1 MFMKCF
7 QALIISEMLVLNS
20 FNNNKKLLNI
30 KIYIIIYIY
39 KIKIYES
46 SWISLKFKNTNYVFE
61 LIKKTPSHSFLKK
74 SNSKLFSFNSCRKQ
88 N

>member
-46 SWISLKFKNTNYVFE
+46 S
-61 LIKKTPSHSFLKK
+61 
-74 SNSKLFSFNSCRKQ
+74 
-88 N
+88 